1 MSLLAVG
8 SVAFDSIRTPR
19 GHAER
24 ILGGSATYFTLAA
37 SYFAR
42 DVRLVAIVG
51 DDFSDEH
58 HRIFTQ
64 HGIGT
69 KGLEHV
75 AGKSFFWAGEY
86 EANPNNRHTLATEL
100 NVFEHFSPKLPE
112 ADRDVEYLFLGNID
126 PALQC
131 RVRDQMNGRLR
142 LVGGDTMNFWID
154 GKPREV
160 REFLARIDL
169 LMINDG
175 EALQL
180 TEEFNLHRAARK
192 ILEMG
197 PQAVIIKRGEHGAT
211 LYSRQGC
218 FAAPGYP
225 LEDVCDP
232 TGAGDSFAGGVMGYL
247 AAAGSTD
254 DATLDDATLRKAVV
268 YGSVLG
274 SFACEQFGPGRLT
287 ELTRE
292 QIDARYQEFVR
303 LTRFHV

>member
-19 GHAER
+19 GQADR

-37 SYFAR
+37 SYFAE
-42 DVRLVAIVG
+42 DVRLVAVVG
-51 DDFSDEH
+51 DDFGEEH
-58 HRIFTQ
+58 HRVFTQ
-64 HGIGT
+64 RGIGT
-69 KGLEHV
+69 NGLERV

-86 EANPNNRHTLATEL
+86 EANPNNRHTLTTEL

-112 ADRDVEYLFLGNID
+112 ADRDVDYLFLGNID
-126 PALQC
+126 PVLQC
-131 RVRDQMNGRLR
+131 QVRDQMNGRLR

-154 GKPREV
+154 GKPSEV
-160 REFLARIDL
+160 RAFLARTDL

-192 ILEMG
+192 ILDLG

-211 LYSRQGC
+211 LYSRHGC
-218 FAAPGYP
+218 FSAPGYP
-225 LEDVCDP
+225 LEDVWDP

-247 AAAGSTD
+247 AAQGNT
-254 DATLDDATLRKAVV
+254 DDATLRKAVV
-268 YGSVLG
+268 YGSVMG

-287 ELTRE
+287 QLTRE
-292 QIDARYQEFVR
+292 QIEARYHEFVR
-303 LTRFHV
+303 LTHFHV

>member
-19 GHAER
+19 GHADR

-37 SYFAR
+37 SYFAN
-42 DVRLVAIVG
+42 DVRLVAVVG
-51 DDFSDEH
+51 DDFGDEY
-58 HRIFTQ
+58 HRVFTQ
-64 HGIGT
+64 RGIGT
-69 KGLEHV
+69 KGLERV

-86 EANPNNRHTLATEL
+86 ESNPNNRHTLTTEL

-126 PALQC
+126 PVLQC
-131 RVRDQMNGRLR
+131 QVRDQMNGRVR
-142 LVGGDTMNFWID
+142 LVGGDTMNFWIG
-154 GKPREV
+154 GKPKEV
-160 REFLARIDL
+160 RSFLARIGL

-192 ILEMG
+192 ILDMG

-211 LYSRQGC
+211 LYSRHGC

-225 LEDVCDP
+225 LEDVWDP

-247 AAAGSTD
+247 AAQDNTD
-254 DATLDDATLRKAVV
+254 DSTLRKAVV
-268 YGSVLG
+268 YGSVMG
-274 SFACEQFGPGRLT
+274 SFACEQFGPGRLM

-292 QIDARYQEFVR
+292 QIDARYHEFVR

>member
-19 GHAER
+19 GQADR

-37 SYFAR
+37 SYFAD
-42 DVRLVAIVG
+42 DVRLVAVVG
-51 DDFSDEH
+51 DDFGEEH
-58 HRIFTQ
+58 HRVFTGR
-64 HGIGT
+64 GIGT
-69 KGLEHV
+69 HGLEHV
-75 AGKSFFWAGEY
+75 PGKSFFWAGEY
-86 EANPNNRHTLATEL
+86 EANPNNRHTLTTEL
-100 NVFEHFSPKLPE
+100 NVFEHFAPKLPE
-112 ADRDVEYLFLGNID
+112 ADRDAEYLFLGNID
-126 PALQC
+126 PVLQC
-131 RVRDQMNGRLR
+131 QVRDQMNGRVR
-142 LVGGDTMNFWID
+142 LVGGDTMNFWIG

-192 ILEMG
+192 ILDMG

-211 LYSRQGC
+211 LYNRHGC
-218 FAAPGYP
+218 FSAPGYP

-247 AAAGSTD
+247 AAQGDTE
-254 DATLDDATLRKAVV
+254 DASLRKAVV
-268 YGSVLG
+268 YGSVMG
-274 SFACEQFGPGRLT
+274 SLACEQFGPGRLT
-287 ELTRE
+287 QLTRE
-292 QIDARYQEFVR
+292 QIDARYLEFVR
-303 LTRFHV
+303 LTHFHV

>member
-19 GHAER
+19 GHADR

-37 SYFAR
+37 SYFAD
-42 DVRLVAIVG
+42 DVRLVAVVG
-51 DDFSDEH
+51 DDFGDEH
-58 HRIFTQ
+58 HRVLTRR
-64 HGIGT
+64 GIGT
-69 KGLEHV
+69 NGLERV
-75 AGKSFFWAGEY
+75 SGKSFFWAGEY
-86 EANPNNRHTLATEL
+86 EANPNHRHTLATEL

-126 PALQC
+126 PVLQC
-131 RVRDQMNGRLR
+131 QVRDQMNGRVR
-142 LVGGDTMNFWID
+142 LVGGDTMNFWIG

-180 TEEFNLHRAARK
+180 TDEFNLHRAARK

-211 LYSRQGC
+211 LYSRSGC

-225 LEDVCDP
+225 LEDVWDP

-247 AAAGSTD
+247 AAQGNTD
-254 DATLDDATLRKAVV
+254 EPTLRKAVV
-268 YGSVLG
+268 YGSVMG

-287 ELTRE
+287 DLSRE
-292 QIDARYQEFVR
+292 QIDARYHEFVR
-303 LTRFHV
+303 LTHFHV

>member
-37 SYFAR
+37 SFFAD
-42 DVRLVAIVG
+42 DVRLVAVVG
-51 DDFSDEH
+51 DDFNEEH
-58 HRIFTQ
+58 HRIFARR
-64 HGIGT
+64 GIGT
-69 KGLEHV
+69 HGLERV
-75 AGKSFFWAGEY
+75 SGKSFFWAGEY
-86 EANPNNRHTLATEL
+86 EANPNNRHTLTTEL

-112 ADRDVEYLFLGNID
+112 ADRDAEYLFLGNID
-126 PALQC
+126 PVLQC

-142 LVGGDTMNFWID
+142 FVGGDTMNFWI
-154 GKPREV
+154 GSKPDEV
-160 REFLARIDL
+160 RQFLGRLDL

-175 EALQL
+175 EAQQL
-180 TEEFNLHRAARK
+180 TGEHNLHRAARR

-211 LYSRQGC
+211 LYSRHGC
-218 FAAPGYP
+218 FAVPGYP
-225 LEDVCDP
+225 LEDVWDP

-247 AAAGSTD
+247 AAQGNTED
-254 DATLDDATLRKAVV
+254 VTLRKAVV
-268 YGSVLG
+268 YGSVMG

-292 QIDARYQEFVR
+292 QIDERYHEFVR